1 MKAPDHIAA
10 IWFNHEVQVHEP
22 GGMSSR
28 GPLPGA
34 THTVRAYV
42 DASASTVVT
51 AAGEEVTAAATLT
64 WHVDDVL
71 PKPGWTVTLPEAFG
85 LKPNREVVTAARNMT
100 GTGLTPDHI
109 EVTIR

>member
-1 MKAPDHIAA
+1 MNAPDHIAA

-22 GGMSSR
+22 GGVGSR
-28 GPLPGA
+28 GPFPGA
-34 THTVRAYV
+34 EHTVRAYV

-71 PKPGWTVTLPEAFG
+71 PKPGWTVTLPETFG
-85 LKPNREVVTAARNMT
+85 LKPNREVVTAARNIT